1 MQARP
6 NQSRQNVSNNLYS
19 NPNNN
24 NANILDYNNN
34 EYQMRNK
41 SNLQTVNGN
50 IYLPPLND
58 NNISNYNANIRNI
71 QSRER
76 DKTEFQQ
83 QMMVDN
89 ITKSG
94 NNNQNESNF
103 LVHEINNLKKI
114 VKKLMESQ
122 ADSQSRLNDYT
133 KICTEQDSNFR
144 INNIKLN
151 EHDSKIT
158 EILMTFNNYL
168 TLNDQ
173 STKVINDLTSN
184 YDSVAK
190 KAEVV
195 DIRNKFSNFDKI
207 MESKMLDLN
216 GKYEDLLIKYQEI
229 SK

>member
-122 ADSQSRLNDYT
+122 ADAQSRLNDYT

-168 TLNDQ
+168 TLN
-173 STKVINDLTSN
+173 L
-184 YDSVAK
+184 
-190 KAEVV
+190 
-195 DIRNKFSNFDKI
+195 
-207 MESKMLDLN
+207 
-216 GKYEDLLIKYQEI
+216 
-229 SK
+229 

>member
-1 MQARP
+1 MTT
-6 NQSRQNVSNNLYS
+6 
-19 NPNNN
+19 
-24 NANILDYNNN
+24 I
-34 EYQMRNK
+34 
-41 SNLQTVNGN
+41 
-50 IYLPPLND
+50 
-58 NNISNYNANIRNI
+58 
-71 QSRER
+71 
-76 DKTEFQQ
+76 FQ
-83 QMMVDN
+83 
-89 ITKSG
+89 IT
-94 NNNQNESNF
+94 
-103 LVHEINNLKKI
+103 
-114 VKKLMESQ
+114 MESQ